1 MNLDAKVLQNTY
13 WLGNQRENNMSY
25 QSNYPD
31 LKVKL
36 KDHVLLVR
44 LNNPDQRNAVT
55 LPMIASLEE
64 VFSKAAFDSD
74 VRIVILTGEGSA
86 FCAGGDL
93 NAMENKSGM
102 FAGESSSL
110 RSNYINGIQRIPR
123 MIESFPKPIIGMI
136 NGAAIGAG
144 CDLSC
149 MCDMRTGSVRS
160 KFGETFSK
168 LGLVPGDGGP
178 YFLIRV
184 LGYAKAMELYLTGD
198 IIDCEEASK
207 IGLLNHVFS
216 ESTLE
221 EETLELANKIAANA
235 PVAIEMTKQALK
247 SARLSDLNSHLDLMA
262 TYQGIA
268 QRTSDH
274 FEGVK
279 AFKEKRHPQFKGE

>member
-1 MNLDAKVLQNTY
+1 
-13 WLGNQRENNMSY
+13 MSY
-25 QSNYPD
+25 QLNYND
-31 LKVKL
+31 LKVEL
-36 KDHVLLVR
+36 KDNVLLVR
-44 LNNPDQRNAVT
+44 LNNPDQRNAIT
-55 LPMIASLEE
+55 NPMITSLED
-64 VFSKAAFDSD
+64 VFSKAAFDSE
-74 VRIVILTGEGSA
+74 VRVVILTGEGKA

-136 NGAAIGAG
+136 NGPAIGAG

-149 MCDMRTGSVRS
+149 MCDLRTGSVRS

-178 YFLIRV
+178 FFLIRV

-198 IIDCEEASK
+198 LIDSKEALR
-207 IGLLNHVFS
+207 IGLLNHIFD
-216 ESTLE
+216 EETLE
-221 EETLELANKIAANA
+221 EETLDLAYRIAANA

-247 SARLSDLNSHLDLMA
+247 SARLSDLNTHLDLMPP
-262 TYQGIA
+262 IK
-268 QRTSDH
+268 
-274 FEGVK
+274 VLL
-279 AFKEKRHPQFKGE
+279 KEHLIILKELRPSKKSVILSLKVNNVSI

>member
-1 MNLDAKVLQNTY
+1 
-13 WLGNQRENNMSY
+13 MSY
-25 QSNYPD
+25 SSSYKD
-31 LKVKL
+31 LNVEL
-36 KDHVLLVR
+36 KGNVLILR

-55 LPMIASLEE
+55 LPMIESLEV
-64 VFSKAAFDSD
+64 VFSKAAFDSN
-74 VRIVILTGEGSA
+74 VRVVVLTGEGSA

-93 NAMENKSGM
+93 NAMENKTGM
-102 FAGESSSL
+102 FAGESASL
-110 RSNYINGIQRIPR
+110 RMNYINGIQRIPR
-123 MIESFPKPIIGMI
+123 MIEAFPKPLIGMI

-149 MCDMRTGSVRS
+149 MCDLRTGHSLS

-178 YFLIRV
+178 FFLTRV
-184 LGYAKAMELYLTGD
+184 LGYAKSMELYLTGD
-198 IIDCEEASK
+198 IVGAEEAK
-207 IGLLNHVFS
+207 EIGLLNHLYDDGK
-216 ESTLE
+216 LE
-221 EETLELANKIAANA
+221 EETIKLAEKIASNA

-247 SARLSDLNSHLDLMA
+247 SARLSDLQSHLDMMA

-279 AFKEKRHPQFKGE
+279 AFKEKRSPVFKGE